1 MKFKSIWLFV
11 TGLVLILGNS
21 AVQES
26 RNVLASTDDPPGIG
40 PYTEIQLPLEDLP
53 ALNENLAFH
62 PVIDSY
68 PGGATLQVMY
78 VLEDPRDV
86 PMARFAYNSKNFG
99 VVAPINR
106 PASGAGSPEY
116 DALSAELQSYSPKTI
131 NVYVRVQAPDDQKV
145 SDPLLAAQN
154 INHDE
159 GYFTGHRYNEDRP
172 ALFTIPIFSDLEEF
186 SLFPCSATE
195 YADGT
200 SPYPLPAE
208 IDGGDAVGK
217 DGLYDPQAYA
227 PPQPWYYSSNEMLE
241 PGEVREGWI
250 SCMAPDMPLEELQIR
265 AWYHFVHPPEPTP
278 TPGPSPTPWPT
289 SDPENVC
296 PVVESLDDPLCEEAG
311 CCIVSLIEIDPTT
324 EALLN
329 ATPDIALQ
337 ATYEAER
344 YLPRDDIGERIAWS
358 YANVK
363 RVPEDG
369 IRMDNASLVFTN
381 EKGEEKTAQGSVIF
395 RDPKVMRIEKEDV
408 SYTGYD
414 FKFIA
419 SFEFVTEALTED
431 ELQEFSLDSVG
442 AYIEM
447 FDGPVAPF
455 VNTSYGEFSGKY
467 KYSLQS
473 NYDTYGAKLWVNN
486 ITGYIYTWLNNDN
499 DRTLG
504 YQIYEEQKMPV
515 RPDLWF
521 SIVPADKDITSVP
534 FLFPAKGINIYN
546 RSLESKTSMCDFV
559 DCLDVKDPKDERA
572 VVRTVPML
580 CAGEWANNFIIDGLD
595 IRVLDYIG
603 EPYGLRNM
611 YAPSLFRY
619 SSERAHLYEVEPR
632 TWLYSGRIMGGLTP
646 WWGKDIWGFRN
657 IRILDGYIVDLRSG
671 LFFKD
676 PTLTLPYFQ
685 EFDQGYYVSTHMN
698 HRSYGWVP
706 GIVDKNLLI
715 YGIVRENEYSHKNTG
730 YLFID
735 EGPIWTTSC
744 QRDLLPS
751 HVDQE
756 QYAPP
761 EIDVLAN
768 FEGNQHEMAA
778 MLPGMVYPISQ
789 PNISGEILSLGEAGD
804 PIAGYV
810 ITPKEVKVI
819 RGKPNEPVVYV
830 PSEDKTYPA
839 TEKVNINNE
848 VFFSRVGAVVIP
860 PDSSFIMVKF
870 KAEFDENLPYADDQ
884 PRCRIGRS
892 DLQLSYPGYYP
903 ISSMPAW
910 KDIIEGWVCRATD
923 YESWLYFKFPSLDF
937 DQEKML
943 ITARGSSVDPWNLWR
958 LEDK

>member
-369 IRMDNASLVFTN
+369 IRMDNVSLVFTN

-595 IRVLDYIG
+595 IQKTEYIM
-603 EPYGLRNM
+603 EPYGLRGFHSTPKLHQISGFSDK
-611 YAPSLFRY
+611 YD
-619 SSERAHLYEVEPR
+619 R
-632 TWLYSGRIMGGLTP
+632 TWLYGGRIVGGLAP
-646 WWGKDIWGFRN
+646 WWINPGNKYGN
-657 IRILDGYIVDLRSG
+657 NLYGQILDMNTGLYIGDQA
-671 LFFKD
+671 
-676 PTLTLPYFQ
+676 LTLPYFQ
-685 EFDQGYYVSTHMN
+685 EFDQGFFVSLFRH
-698 HRSYGWVP
+698 SQDSGWIG
-706 GIVDKNLLI
+706 GIVDEKLLI
-715 YGIVRENEYSHKNTG
+715 YGIVRERNYTGENTG
-730 YLFID
+730 YLFLD

-744 QRDLLPS
+744 QRELM
-751 HVDQE
+751 QE
-756 QYAPP
+756 LTSQDQYAPSVVDISIYT
-761 EIDVLAN
+761 EEVEHWMTTTM
-768 FEGNQHEMAA
+768 EGMN
-778 MLPGMVYPISQ
+778 YPVSKPIV
-789 PNISGEILSLGEAGD
+789 SGKILSFGEAGT
-804 PIAGYV
+804 PLAGYA
-810 ITPKEVKVI
+810 ITLKEVKLVP
-819 RGKPNEPVVYV
+819 GKYNEPVVYAV
-830 PSEDKTYPA
+830 SEDRLYPA
-839 TEKVNINNE
+839 TKTVNFNNE
-848 VFFSRVGAVVIP
+848 IFFDRVGAIVIP
-860 PDSSFIMVKF
+860 PDSTLVAIKF
-870 KAEFDENLPYADDQ
+870 EADLLTEEDPPQ
-884 PRCRIGRS
+884 CKLDGG
-892 DLQLSYPGYYP
+892 DFQLSYPGYYP
-903 ISSMPAW
+903 ISSAPPYGLVR
-910 KDIIEGWVCRATD
+910 GWSCRGED
-923 YESWLYFKFPSLDF
+923 YQSWLYFRFPSL
-937 DQEKML
+937 EIEMENML
-943 ITARGSSVDPWNLWR
+943 LAAHGTSGETWNFWSLVD
-958 LEDK
+958 K